1 MEVKDI
7 IPLVALLTS
16 FIGLLYTRTQI
27 HRAHISERGVLFKE
41 LYQKFFDDDKI
52 RYVYSLTEKQEKIFS
67 EGYGSSNLQERERR
81 QKAIERLF
89 AHLEVICALYKS
101 KLLAPEDMWHFRYNI
116 QRVS

>member
-1 MEVKDI
+1 M
-7 IPLVALLTS
+7 
-16 FIGLLYTRTQI
+16 
-27 HRAHISERGVLFKE
+27 FKE

-52 RYVYSLTEKQEKIFS
+52 RYVYSLTQKQEKIFS

-89 AHLEVICALYKS
+89 AHLEVYCALYKS

-116 QRVS
+116 QRVIVP